1 MAVMSPNGMMI
12 ILQYARGV
20 VNFNLLSGST
30 ENSIAFFWRG
40 WRDDPA
46 YPMSISGL
54 KPAPKPPQRKQR
66 EKKMKQFLKLSAAPI
81 TALGALAFVAMATP
95 ASAYEYC
102 RKDVTSAVV
111 SCSFDTLAQC
121 KDMSSG
127 RGGDCFRDPFLSAI
141 SSAYAYQPKH
151 LRSKKPV
158 GNQ

>member
-1 MAVMSPNGMMI
+1 MMI
-12 ILQYARGV
+12 ILQYARDAEH
-20 VNFNLLSGST
+20 FQLLLGST
-30 ENSIAFFWRG
+30 ENSIAFFRRG

-46 YPMSISGL
+46 HPTSIAGL
-54 KPAPKPPQRKQR
+54 KPSQIKQGER
-66 EKKMKQFLKLSAAPI
+66 KMKQLLKLSAAPI
-81 TALGALAFVAMATP
+81 TALSALAFVAMATP
-95 ASAYEYC
+95 ASAGEYC

-127 RGGDCFRDPFLSAI
+127 RGGDCFRDPFLPAT

-158 GNQ
+158 GKQ